1 MTRHAGAAHGAAVRS
16 KVRDG
21 WDAATLA
28 RCHRQRP
35 LLLHRHDDRFAL
47 VLGAFPHSLRECP
60 LILAEEAAAKGALL
74 QRVEDGVPIGL
85 REAQY
90 GPSQPTS

>member
-1 MTRHAGAAHGAAVRS
+1 
-16 KVRDG
+16 
-21 WDAATLA
+21 
-28 RCHRQRP
+28 
-35 LLLHRHDDRFAL
+35 
-47 VLGAFPHSLRECP
+47 LRECP

-90 GPSQPTS
+90 GPSEPTSTGYWQVMAGGAAESGFVQRTCSLLG